1 MLTCCFTGHRP
12 RAFPW
17 GEDESDERFCALVAR
32 IGAEVDGLIACGVTR
47 FICGNA
53 LGVDT
58 WAAEV
63 VLAKKAEH
71 PGIKLEVAVP
81 FEGHNAGSERVR
93 AVQERADDV
102 HVVSHAP
109 DKMQAYD
116 ERNRYMVDHSDVVV
130 AVFDER
136 ATTQG
141 GTART
146 VAYAREQQKEIIQ
159 FRWTM
164 L

>member
-1 MLTCCFTGHRP
+1 MTCCFTGHRP
-12 RAFPW
+12 GAFPW
-17 GEDESDERFCALVAR
+17 GEDESDKRFHALMAR
-32 IGAEVDGLIACGVTR
+32 IGTEVDGLIARGVER

-63 VLAKKAEH
+63 VLAKKVDH
-71 PGIKLEVAVP
+71 PGIKLEIAVP
-81 FEGHNAGSERVR
+81 FEGHNADSERVR
-93 AVQERADDV
+93 AVQERAD
-102 HVVSHAP
+102 VVRVISSAP

-130 AVFDER
+130 AVFDEHA
-136 ATTQG
+136 ATRG

-159 FRWTM
+159 IRWM
-164 L
+164 EL